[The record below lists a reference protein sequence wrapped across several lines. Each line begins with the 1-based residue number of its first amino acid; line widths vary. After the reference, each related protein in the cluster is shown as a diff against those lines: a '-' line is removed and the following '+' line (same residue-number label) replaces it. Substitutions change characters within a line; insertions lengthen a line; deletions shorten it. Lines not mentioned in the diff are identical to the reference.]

1 MLASD
6 VAGTQMP
13 VADVA
18 ASAAFA
24 DLFESQRRRAL
35 RLAYLL
41 TGDRDLAEE
50 VVAEVFVRLY
60 PKWQQ
65 GKIDDPGAYVRRAVI
80 NHVNSTFR
88 RLEVRRRHDGPNVP
102 QFAAAAADAGVE
114 DRDAVQRAL
123 LVLPVRQ
130 RAAIALRYLDDL
142 SEAETADALGISV
155 GTIKSQ
161 VSRGLDRLRELLD
174 ANQEGDAR

>member
-13 VADVA
+13 VVDVA

-50 VVAEVFVRLY
+50 VAAEVFVRLY

-88 RLEVRRRHDGPNVP
+88 RIEVRRRHDRPNVP
-102 QFAAAAADAGVE
+102 HLAAAADAGVE

-155 GTIKSQ
+155 GTVKSQ

-174 ANQEGDAR
+174 ANKEGDAR

>member
-13 VADVA
+13 VADVT

-60 PKWQQ
+60 TPWQQ
-65 GKIDDPGAYVRRAVI
+65 GKIDDPGAYVRRAII

-88 RLEVRRRHDGPNVP
+88 RLEVRRRHDRTNVP
-102 QFAAAAADAGVE
+102 QLAAPADAGVD
-114 DRDAVQRAL
+114 DRDTVQRAL

-155 GTIKSQ
+155 GTVKSQ

-174 ANQEGDAR
+174 ANQEGDAQ

>member
-1 MLASD
+1 
-6 VAGTQMP
+6 MP

-18 ASAAFA
+18 APAAFA

-41 TGDRDLAEE
+41 TGDHDMAEE

-60 PKWQQ
+60 PRWQQ
-65 GKIDDPGAYVRRAVI
+65 SKIDDPGAYVRRAVI
-80 NHVNSTFR
+80 NYVNSAFR
-88 RLEVRRRHDGPNVP
+88 RLEVRRRHDRASVP
-102 QFAAAAADAGVE
+102 RLADPADAGVA

-130 RAAIALRYLDDL
+130 RAAIALRFLDDL
-142 SEAETADALGISV
+142 SEAETADALGVSV
-155 GTIKSQ
+155 GTVKSQ

-174 ANQEGDAR
+174 ANQEGDAQ